1 MKTAK
6 QLELSLLIK
15 EAHIQQLK
23 IEVNELNYILD
34 TIQGDMLYLDNI
46 NVKQVKPK
54 HVWQKIQRL
63 REKQYEDERN
73 KD

>member
-23 IEVNELNYILD
+23 LEVDELNYILD
-34 TIQGDMLYLDNI
+34 TIQGEMLYLDNLG
-46 NVKQVKPK
+46 VKKVKPK

-63 REKQYEDERN
+63 REKDEDN
-73 KD
+73 D